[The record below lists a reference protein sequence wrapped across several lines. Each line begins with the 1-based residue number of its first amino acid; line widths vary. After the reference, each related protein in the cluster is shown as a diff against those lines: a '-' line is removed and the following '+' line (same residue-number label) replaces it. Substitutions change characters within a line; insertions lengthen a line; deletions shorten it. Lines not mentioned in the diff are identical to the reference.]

1 MQPISRRTF
10 IQYAAATTALL
21 VTQKFNLLGQK
32 NETLAKQASMQ
43 EATRKKLN
51 EFVNFANSRLKESNA
66 VTVSAL
72 TASETAVLQIGSMEK
87 TPTIYNESKNSKT
100 VLPKRGM
107 GYNVSYI
114 SVEVEVP
121 DKVVVNVTENPLV
134 QPIDPNDNGKDAKRM
149 HSDMN
154 SRELVIAKNGENYIV
169 SYSRLYES
177 KLLEEHSIAP
187 GDESYPGIQKLY
199 DASVEKVKK
208 MNDGE

>member
-72 TASETAVLQIGSMEK
+72 TASETAVLQIGSM
-87 TPTIYNESKNSKT
+87 
-100 VLPKRGM
+100 
-107 GYNVSYI
+107 
-114 SVEVEVP
+114 
-121 DKVVVNVTENPLV
+121 
-134 QPIDPNDNGKDAKRM
+134 
-149 HSDMN
+149 
-154 SRELVIAKNGENYIV
+154 
-169 SYSRLYES
+169 
-177 KLLEEHSIAP
+177 
-187 GDESYPGIQKLY
+187 
-199 DASVEKVKK
+199 
-208 MNDGE
+208 